1 MPATV
6 PRGGHG
12 PLTTMRVVTSA
23 GLPLFRGWRMLLLVA
38 AVVAGLAVLHHA
50 GGSFG
55 TPGHRH
61 AGDGAAHD
69 RPAAVAEHAVLAPP
83 CSHTTDHPGHP
94 HGQVCPAKPG
104 TATTVSP
111 PRTVV
116 AHVAVTAPA
125 VAVTPRTADH
135 DAAGGSGC
143 GPPGRA
149 LLSVW
154 RI

>member
-1 MPATV
+1 MRTV
-6 PRGGHG
+6 K
-12 PLTTMRVVTSA
+12 SA
-23 GLPLFRGWRMLLLVA
+23 GLPVLRGWRTLLLVA
-38 AVVAGLAVLHHA
+38 AVVVGLTFLHA

-61 AGDGAAHD
+61 AGEGTAHD
-69 RPAAVAEHAVLAPP
+69 RPAAVAEQVAAALP
-83 CSHTTDHPGHP
+83 CSHHSDHPDHP
-94 HGQVCPAKPG
+94 HGQVCQAKLGTTTTPA
-104 TATTVSP
+104 P

-116 AHVAVTAPA
+116 AHLATTAPA
-125 VAVTPRTADH
+125 VAVTPSTADR

-154 RI
+154 RV

>member
-1 MPATV
+1 MV
-6 PRGGHG
+6 K
-12 PLTTMRVVTSA
+12 SA
-23 GLPLFRGWRMLLLVA
+23 GLPVLRGRRTLLLVA
-38 AVVAGLAVLHHA
+38 AVVGGLTFLHHA
-50 GGSFG
+50 GGSSG

-61 AGDGAAHD
+61 AGDGTAHD
-69 RPAAVAEHAVLAPP
+69 RPAAVTEHAVTALPR
-83 CSHTTDHPGHP
+83 SHTTDRPGHP
-94 HGQVCPAKPG
+94 HGQVCRAKLGTTTTPA
-104 TATTVSP
+104 P

-116 AHVAVTAPA
+116 AHVATTAPA
-125 VAVTPRTADH
+125 VAVTPSTADR